1 MRTYIHSYIHTWDT
15 CILAHLGYLGTCL
28 FWIHGYFDTCILE
41 ILGYLQT
48 CILEILANSLTG
60 ILACLVCFCLPWSF
74 ILKIA
79 NNAVLGNIL
88 IPFVKK
94 LFCYI
99 LIVCPT
105 TQLAFCTM
113 PNMHLGI
120 IHYQYLVNR
129 RLGYIRLEKM
139 PILPSQCHLCGMRM
153 PFMQAMPIVQIT
165 QCHLCTQCQLCAQCH
180 LCKAQNTKC
189 VSGAQLALLHI
200 WHCECH
206 CVMLFYAY

>member
-1 MRTYIHSYIHTWDT
+1 MVTLLKLAYFGYLNTLDTQILAYLHT
-15 CILAHLGYLGTCL
+15 CILAYLHTFLYTYMGYLHTCTLGILGYLPFL
-28 FWIHGYFDTCILE
+28 DTWL
-41 ILGYLQT
+41 LWYLQT
-48 CILEILANSLTG
+48 CILEILANSHTG

-74 ILKIA
+74 ISKIS
-79 NNAVLGNIL
+79 NNAVLGNTL

-153 PFMQAMPIVQIT
+153 PFMQAMPIVQI
-165 QCHLCTQCQLCAQCH
+165 QHNH
-180 LCKAQNTKC
+180 
-189 VSGAQLALLHI
+189 
-200 WHCECH
+200 
-206 CVMLFYAY
+206 

>member
-1 MRTYIHSYIHTWDT
+1 MHTHILRYLHTCILAYLRTYIHSYIHTWDT

-41 ILGYLQT
+41 IPGYLQT

-74 ILKIA
+74 ISKIS
-79 NNAVLGNIL
+79 NNAVLGNTL

-153 PFMQAMPIVQIT
+153 PFMQAMPIVQI
-165 QCHLCTQCQLCAQCH
+165 QHNH
-180 LCKAQNTKC
+180 
-189 VSGAQLALLHI
+189 
-200 WHCECH
+200 
-206 CVMLFYAY
+206 